1 MAQNQNR
8 WEEAEAVFRYALTLE
23 PENVLLQSLLGR
35 LLSKQLHRRKEA
47 ETLLKGIFAKH
58 PKDIQARD
66 ILAKMYEKQKRY
78 SEAYA
83 LYAEILRMKRRDG
96 RAKEGLE
103 RLRAYAPAGG
113 DG

>member
-1 MAQNQNR
+1 
-8 WEEAEAVFRYALTLE
+8 
-23 PENVLLQSLLGR
+23 
-35 LLSKQLHRRKEA
+35 
-47 ETLLKGIFAKH
+47 
-58 PKDIQARD
+58 
-66 ILAKMYEKQKRY
+66 MYEKQKRY

-83 LYAEILRMKRRDG
+83 LYAEILRIKRRDG